1 MKKLVLLVFVISL
14 NFLDA
19 QDFRAY
25 QFFDKKS
32 KTVTP
37 EKLTAD
43 LANYDVVLIGEHH
56 NNSINHWLE
65 KKITEA
71 LFEKK
76 NGQIILGAEMFER
89 DNQQAL
95 DSYLA
100 GKIEGKNLKDSVRL
114 WNNYETDYKPLLD
127 FAKDKKLQF
136 IATNVPRKYA
146 SQTSKQGIKTLN
158 ELPEQEKKFIAQLPI
173 EVTLETPGYKEM
185 KSLMGDHVDELK
197 LMNFI
202 SAQAIK
208 DATMAESI
216 INNWQAG
223 KTFIHYNGDYHSK
236 QYGGIYWYLKKKNP
250 NLKIA
255 VISVFESEKPDLILP
270 EKDFIPTEFNL
281 VIPID
286 MTKTY

>member
-1 MKKLVLLVFVISL
+1 M
-14 NFLDA
+14 
-19 QDFRAY
+19 
-25 QFFDKKS
+25 
-32 KTVTP
+32 
-37 EKLTAD
+37 
-43 LANYDVVLIGEHH
+43 
-56 NNSINHWLE
+56 
-65 KKITEA
+65 
-71 LFEKK
+71 
-76 NGQIILGAEMFER
+76 
-89 DNQQAL
+89 

-127 FAKDKKLQF
+127 FAKDKKLKF

-185 KSLMGDHVDELK
+185 KSLMGDHMDELK

-281 VIPID
+281 VIPND